1 MSISEKVHV
10 RDIVVGIAVIVAFV
24 IAMIVVLNIYKGEGV
39 KQSAAISDAGDK
51 DPNHIEAIV
60 KILSIDPI
68 KGDISARIEF
78 DPKGNLLDEKTGAL
92 ARPVKFFV
100 NSANA
105 KQETDFAK
113 GKRMQPVEVVI
124 SMYDGVVTDYPFDK
138 HKGFLEMYFTVPAEK
153 KPATPP
159 AETPKPA
166 DSGETAAAPATTPT
180 PAPEGA
186 PAAEMPKPTDA
197 PKVADEE
204 VKNDPT
210 GAADDVS
217 IAVDFSGSL
226 PGYRIQAE
234 KTKDSDDDYVG
245 IDLQVAR
252 SSTVVFYA
260 GFVMFL
266 MWGATL
272 AVLFL
277 TLSVV
282 LRGRKIEVSMFSFL
296 AAAIFAM
303 IAVRNAQ
310 PAVPPIGTFS
320 DFISFFWAEVI
331 LVLCLLTIIFT
342 WLLRPVK

>member
-10 RDIVVGIAVIVAFV
+10 RDIVVVIAVIVAFV
-24 IAMIVVLNIYKGEGV
+24 IAMFVVLNIYKGEGV

-186 PAAEMPKPTDA
+186 PAAETPKA
-197 PKVADEE
+197 ADEE

-210 GAADDVS
+210 GTADDVS

-245 IDLQVAR
+245 IDMQVAR

-282 LRGRKIEVSMFSFL
+282 LRGRKIEVGMFSFL

-320 DFISFFWAEVI
+320 HCISFFWAEGI
-331 LVLCLLTIIFT
+331 LVLGLWTIIFT
-342 WLLRPVK
+342 WLLRPTAK